1 MPPDALHVDRVASPI
16 GAILLAFDEEG
27 VLRALDF
34 EDYEERMLQLL
45 RLHYG
50 AMELRSR
57 RAPRTV
63 VEALEAYFA
72 GTIEALRSVRWAT
85 AGTPFQRTV
94 WAALTEIP
102 PARTCT
108 YGELAARL
116 GKPNAQ
122 RAVGLANGSNPVG
135 IVIPCH
141 RVIGAGG
148 KLTGYGGGLPRKRW
162 LLAHEGAIA
171 MQDFAADLFSRA

>member
-1 MPPDALHVDRVASPI
+1 MPPDALDVDRVASPI
-16 GAILLAFDEEG
+16 GAILLVFDGAG

-34 EDYEERMLQLL
+34 EDHEKRMLQLL
-45 RLHYG
+45 RLHYS
-50 AMELRSR
+50 AIELRSR

-63 VEALEAYFA
+63 AEALEAYFA
-72 GTIEALRSVRWAT
+72 GTIEALRSVPWAT
-85 AGTPFQRTV
+85 AGTPFQRAV
-94 WAALTEIP
+94 WAALTQIP
-102 PARTCT
+102 PGRTCT

-122 RAVGLANGSNPVG
+122 RAVGLANGANPVG

-141 RVIGAGG
+141 RVIGASG

-162 LLAHEGAIA
+162 LLAHEGAIS
-171 MQDFAADLFSRA
+171 MQDFAADLFA

>member
-1 MPPDALHVDRVASPI
+1 MPLDALHRDQVASPI
-16 GAILLAFDEEG
+16 GHILLVFDDAG

-34 EDYEERMLQLL
+34 EDYEPRMLQLL
-45 RLHYG
+45 RLQYG
-50 AMELRSR
+50 AAVALQSR
-57 RAPRTV
+57 AAPRDV
-63 VEALEAYFA
+63 ADALEAYFA
-72 GTIEALRSVRWAT
+72 GDLEALRSIRCAT
-85 AGTPFQRTV
+85 AGTPFQKEVWTALRT
-94 WAALTEIP
+94 IP
-102 PARTCT
+102 PSKTCT

-116 GKPNAQ
+116 GRPGAQ

-162 LLAHEGAIA
+162 LLAHEGAVA
-171 MQDFAADLFSRA
+171 SAEVAADLFA

>member
-1 MPPDALHVDRVASPI
+1 MPPDAFSLDRVASPI
-16 GAILLAFDEEG
+16 GAIQLVFDDAG

-34 EDYEERMLQLL
+34 EDHEERMLQLL

-50 AMELRSR
+50 AMRLKTRV
-57 RAPRTV
+57 APQGVT
-63 VEALEAYFA
+63 EALEAYFA
-72 GTIEALRSVRWAT
+72 GDLEALGSIRWTT
-85 AGTPFQRTV
+85 AGTPFQQTV
-94 WAALTEIP
+94 WTALTKIP
-102 PARTCT
+102 PSRTCT

-122 RAVGLANGSNPVG
+122 RAVGLANGANPVE

-162 LLAHEGAIA
+162 LLAHEGAISTRG
-171 MQDFAADLFSRA
+171 FAADLFA

>member
-1 MPPDALHVDRVASPI
+1 MPPDALYVDRVASPI
-16 GAILLAFDEEG
+16 GTILLAFDEAG

-50 AMELRSR
+50 AMELRPR

-63 VEALEAYFA
+63 TEALEAYFA
-72 GTIEALRSVRWAT
+72 GTIEALRSIPWAT
-85 AGTPFQRTV
+85 AGTPFQRSV

-171 MQDFAADLFSRA
+171 MQDFAADLFART

>member
-1 MPPDALHVDRVASPI
+1 MPPDAFHVDRAASPI
-16 GAILLAFDEEG
+16 GAILLVFDDAG

-34 EDYEERMLQLL
+34 EDYEPRMLQLL

-50 AMELRSR
+50 AMDLRSR
-57 RAPRTV
+57 AAPRNVT
-63 VEALEAYFA
+63 EALAAYFA
-72 GTIEALRSVRWAT
+72 GDLEAVGSIRWAT

-94 WAALTEIP
+94 WNALTEIP
-102 PARTCT
+102 PSKTCT

-116 GKPNAQ
+116 GRPTAQ
-122 RAVGLANGSNPVG
+122 RAVGLANGANPVG

-141 RVIGAGG
+141 RVVGAGG

-171 MQDFAADLFSRA
+171 TQDFDADLFA